1 VFRLP
6 IYEYECEKCK
16 KRFEVIQ
23 KMSDPPLTT
32 CSDCSGKLNKLVSS
46 PAGLLFKGSGWYVND
61 YAKKNGPSAS
71 DAKEKGESKPAASGE
86 STKKE
91 APKEAPSESKS
102 SSKDNQ

>member
-1 VFRLP
+1 MP

-23 KMSDPPLTT
+23 KMSDPPLVT

-61 YAKKNGPSAS
+61 YAKKNGQPAS
-71 DAKEKGESKPAASGE
+71 ETKEKGETKPAVSGE

-91 APKEAPSESKS
+91 TPKEAPSESKP